1 MVGAERMTVSF
12 SPSYIAIDQAVEK
25 LPLTQKILKHFPTT
39 PAQIIPDSKKF
50 KRPAEMTWAKK
61 GLLLT
66 RFKTDLP
73 LKPFSAMTE
82 SSHRP
87 HYSLN
92 LISNCHLE
100 CTYCILQSY
109 LSNNPLITIYTNLE
123 EVLGKLDRQLQALPE
138 GSVIGTG
145 KIADSLALE
154 TLTGFSA
161 TLVSFFA
168 KKNHGTLLEL
178 KTKSDQVDTLLP
190 LDHREKTVVSWS
202 MNPQEIVAR
211 EEYKTAGVAER
222 LAAAKKCAEAAYK
235 IGFHLDPMIVHENWK
250 ENYANLARQIFD
262 SVPPDKI
269 AWMSLGML
277 RFPARQKKTITE
289 RFPKNKKLFEGL
301 RQTHLPFLTYPEA
314 LRKEMYQIIAR
325 SIKRRGPNI
334 ELYYC
339 MESEIR

>member
-1 MVGAERMTVSF
+1 MTPPF
-12 SPSYIAIDQAVEK
+12 HPSRIFIDETVEK
-25 LPLTQKILKHFPTT
+25 LPLTQKILKHFPAT
-39 PAQIIPDSKKF
+39 PAQILSDPKKF
-50 KRPAEMTWAKK
+50 KRPVEMTWAKK

-66 RFKTDLP
+66 RFKADLP
-73 LKPFSAMTE
+73 LKPFPAMAE
-82 SSHRP
+82 SSRRP

-109 LSNNPLITIYTNLE
+109 LSNNPLITITTNIEEILE
-123 EVLGKLDRQLQALPE
+123 KLDHQLENLSPD
-138 GSVIGTG
+138 SVIGTG

-154 TLTGFSA
+154 NLTGFSA

-178 KTKSDQVDTLLP
+178 KTKSDQVDSLLN
-190 LDHREKTVVSWS
+190 LDHLEKTVVSWS
-202 MNPQEIVAR
+202 INPQAVVER

-222 LAAAKKCAEAAYK
+222 LAAAKKCAEAGYK

-250 ENYANLARQIFD
+250 ENYANLIEQIFD
-262 SVPPDKI
+262 AISPDKI
-269 AWMSLGML
+269 AWMSLGIL
-277 RFPARQKKTITE
+277 RFPARQKKTIE
-289 RFPKNKKLFEGL
+289 NRFPKNKKLFEGL
-301 RQTHLPFLTYPEA
+301 QQTHLPFLTYPEA
-314 LRKEMYQIIAR
+314 LRKEMYQTVAR
-325 SIKRRGPNI
+325 SIKKWEPNM